1 MKRGLLCVAAA
12 VVLLV
17 FGAWGLVSLRN
28 YPAENVV
35 EKDHVRFYLRRD
47 GREAFASAY
56 QWDGTGD
63 VIDYTIPDTVQG
75 ARVTAIGG
83 LAGGLKK
90 MPCCG
95 LYVAMPETYRGAER
109 AQYTMPVNAV
119 EVTLPVHIHIGRYVR
134 SVQPDYSLP
143 TPTGYFGYEA
153 GQSCVGDHFAWFME
167 NLFPASYAR
176 EAAERGIGPIALI
189 QEKAAKLRA
198 GESGLLALDW
208 WNGNRSCLAD
218 MRLSGMLLGMTLQTR
233 PEEIYRALMEGLG
246 FGLRC
251 IIDAHERAGVP
262 IVLLSAKLAA
272 EELMRDDRL

>member
-63 VIDYTIPDTVQG
+63 AIDYTIPDTVQG

-83 LAGGLKK
+83 LVGELKK
-90 MPCCG
+90 VPCNG

-109 AQYTMPVNAV
+109 AQYTMPVKAV

-134 SVQPDYSLP
+134 SIEPDYSLP
-143 TPTGYFGYEA
+143 RP
-153 GQSCVGDHFAWFME
+153 
-167 NLFPASYAR
+167 PAISATR
-176 EAAERGIGPIALI
+176 RASAATS
-189 QEKAAKLRA
+189 LRRC
-198 GESGLLALDW
+198 GL
-208 WNGNRSCLAD
+208 
-218 MRLSGMLLGMTLQTR
+218 
-233 PEEIYRALMEGLG
+233 
-246 FGLRC
+246 
-251 IIDAHERAGVP
+251 
-262 IVLLSAKLAA
+262 
-272 EELMRDDRL
+272 